1 MSTKISITRRNG
13 GIKSVAANNDGLSGL
28 ICYIPQEDIP
38 SGMTKVEKISALEEV
53 EALGFTDDRATYK
66 GVIYYHLRE
75 AFRINP
81 SLVVW
86 LGVYSSGETTDYSKV
101 KEVTNAAKGEIRQ
114 VVVFDPETDIAK
126 QTVTSLQQEATALE
140 NEDKPLSIIYCPNV
154 KNHQTIPDMVTEGYR
169 NVSVAIGED
178 LDEDSIAEYY
188 RKADRIVTMA
198 GVILGI
204 LSLAKVSESIAWVKK
219 FNTGMGVAGLV
230 DGTKYINMT
239 KTQISDLEA
248 KRVLF
253 AKTYVGYDGV
263 YMNDSYTMDIAKSDY
278 NAIERMRTMDKAA
291 RGVRAYLLPYVA
303 GNVEIDASTGQIAK
317 DSIEVM
323 KNEGNRFLEQMERDG
338 ELSGCSVEIDSNQNV
353 LATSTIK
360 VVIQNVPMGV
370 SRNISIEMGYA
381 ESV

>member
-1 MSTKISITRRNG
+1 MPVLFSISIALGLAKEDKGVAAFAGFLGYYAFLVASSLMIGTGIIDFSAMKISTI
-13 GIKSVAANNDGLSGL
+13 
-28 ICYIPQEDIP
+28 
-38 SGMTKVEKISALEEV
+38 
-53 EALGFTDDRATYK
+53 
-66 GVIYYHLRE
+66 
-75 AFRINP
+75 
-81 SLVVW
+81 
-86 LGVYSSGETTDYSKV
+86 LGVETVDM
-101 KEVTNAAKGEIRQ
+101 G
-114 VVVFDPETDIAK
+114 
-126 QTVTSLQQEATALE
+126 ATAG
-140 NEDKPLSIIYCPNV
+140 IIAGL
-154 KNHQTIPDMVTEGYR
+154 VTAALHNKYHKVQFPAAIAFYGGKR
-169 NVSVAIGED
+169 FVALIV
-178 LDEDSIAEYY
+178 
-188 RKADRIVTMA
+188 IVTMA
-198 GVILGI
+198 GIILGI

>member
-1 MSTKISITRRNG
+1 MSTSIKITRKNG
-13 GIKSVAANNDGLSGL
+13 GIKPVAANNDGLSGL
-28 ICYIPQEDIP
+28 VCYIPATDIP
-38 SGMTKVEKISALEEV
+38 AVMTEVKKISTLEEA
-53 EALGFTDDRATYK
+53 EALGFSDDKQTYK

-75 AFRINP
+75 AFRLNP
-81 SLVVW
+81 SLVVY
-86 LGVYSSGETTDYSKV
+86 LGVYSNENIDYSKI
-101 KEVTNAAKGEIRQ
+101 KEVTNVAKGELRQ
-114 VVVFDPETDIAK
+114 VVVFDPTTELVKT
-126 QTVTSLQQEATALE
+126 TVTSLQQEATSLE
-140 NEDKPLSIIYCPNV
+140 SDDKPLSIVYCPKV
-154 KNHQTIPDMVTEGYR
+154 SDCQRIPDIATDGYR
-169 NVSVAIGED
+169 NVSVSVGED
-178 LDEDSIAEYY
+178 LDSDSIAEDY
-188 RKADRIVTMA
+188 RGEDLVVTMA

>member
-1 MSTKISITRRNG
+1 MSTSIKITRKNG
-13 GIKSVAANNDGLSGL
+13 GIKPVAANNDGLSGL
-28 ICYIPQEDIP
+28 VCYIPATDIP
-38 SGMTKVEKISALEEV
+38 AVMTEVKKISTLEEA
-53 EALGFTDDRATYK
+53 EALGFSDDKQTYK

-75 AFRINP
+75 AFRLNP
-81 SLVVW
+81 SLVVY
-86 LGVYSSGETTDYSKV
+86 LGVYSNENIDYSKI
-101 KEVTNAAKGEIRQ
+101 KEVTNVAKGELRQ
-114 VVVFDPETDIAK
+114 VIVFDPTTELVKT
-126 QTVTSLQQEATALE
+126 TVTSLQQEATSLE
-140 NEDKPLSIIYCPNV
+140 SDDKPLSIVYCPKV
-154 KNHQTIPDMVTEGYR
+154 SDCQLIPDIATDGYR
-169 NVSVAIGED
+169 NVSVSVGED
-178 LDEDSIAEYY
+178 LDSDSIAEDY
-188 RKADRIVTMA
+188 RREDLVVTMA

>member
-1 MSTKISITRRNG
+1 MGAQNSDYKTMKFIDIPEDSQRQAINTVALNTGLPPSSIEKDWWVTQVLKALHSLPYSEYIAFKG
-13 GIKSVAANNDGLSGL
+13 GTSLSKCWNL
-28 ICYIPQEDIP
+28 IERFSEDIDIA
-38 SGMTKVEKISALEEV
+38 ISREF
-53 EALGFTDDRATYK
+53 LGF
-66 GVIYYHLRE
+66 
-75 AFRINP
+75 
-81 SLVVW
+81 
-86 LGVYSSGETTDYSKV
+86 
-101 KEVTNAAKGEIRQ
+101 
-114 VVVFDPETDIAK
+114 
-126 QTVTSLQQEATALE
+126 
-140 NEDKPLSIIYCPNV
+140 
-154 KNHQTIPDMVTEGYR
+154 
-169 NVSVAIGED
+169 IGE
-178 LDEDSIAEYY
+178 
-188 RKADRIVTMA
+188 
-198 GVILGI
+198 
-204 LSLAKVSESIAWVKK
+204 LS
-219 FNTGMGVAGLV
+219 
-230 DGTKYINMT
+230 